1 MESVKYLSIAE
12 FAEAA
17 SVSKQ
22 AIYKQVNNANS
33 QLAPYLLRDGKR
45 TLISAA
51 ALTELY
57 KVEIENST
65 LATLHDGRSERR
77 STLEV
82 EDTTQDTTPRVDEVE
97 EVATQ
102 NQPNST
108 PDSQPVSTDYIDF
121 LKAEIA
127 ELKADKEQ
135 REQRFNDTIRE
146 KDEIIR
152 QQTEQ
157 LASLA
162 QQVADIASK
171 AIITTSQ
178 QQYLTAAEK
187 LDKQEPAEEA
197 ATDGNEVIEVKQEK
211 KSFWQRLF
219 G

>member
-57 KVEIENST
+57 KVEIGNST
-65 LATLHDGRSERR
+65 FATTNDGRSERR

-82 EDTTQDTTPRVDEVE
+82 EDTTQESTTRVEEVE

-108 PDSQPVSTDYIDF
+108 TDSQPVSTDYIDF

-197 ATDGNEVIEVKQEK
+197 TTNDNEVVEVKQEK